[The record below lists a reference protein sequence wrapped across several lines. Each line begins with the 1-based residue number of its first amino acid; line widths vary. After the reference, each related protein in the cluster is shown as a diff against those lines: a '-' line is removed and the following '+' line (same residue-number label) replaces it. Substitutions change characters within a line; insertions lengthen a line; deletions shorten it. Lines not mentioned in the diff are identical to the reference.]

1 MLNHDMGHGG
11 VYCDQASVSGV
22 SQFVQSPDGVIPS
35 LVRLEASKYRNDF
48 GRYVAAKLTLDD
60 CFFEFSFAVPDNE
73 GCPFW
78 TNAARSCG
86 RRVSDLIERRAEID
100 QGVECDVAP
109 VQWDGFCRLDF
120 VDLVKSIGI
129 VLHDNTVRTTMRTT
143 IEETPYLSVKLGNVR
158 VRSNEPAFRT
168 EEWMIGFKEFGCHEA

>member
-1 MLNHDMGHGG
+1 MALFPGLLG
-11 VYCDQASVSGV
+11 
-22 SQFVQSPDGVIPS
+22 
-35 LVRLEASKYRNDF
+35 LEAFEISQRLP
-48 GRYVAAKLTLDD
+48 GRYVAAKLALDD

-73 GCPFW
+73 GCLF
-78 TNAARSCG
+78 AARSCG

-129 VLHDNTVRTTMRTT
+129 VLHDNTMRTT
-143 IEETPYLSVKLGNVR
+143 VK
-158 VRSNEPAFRT
+158 A
-168 EEWMIGFKEFGCHEA
+168 